1 MAPDPKPATIET
13 SDEFTVL
20 VGATMTLAGHQ
31 FTIAPQDV
39 EQLAE
44 GSFEIKVPEDEKR
57 AIGTFVDFYSAIRT
71 TVGEDAL
78 PELSWDGLPEP
89 LSNLVTGQVTLRE
102 FHLKVVKADVKRLLL
117 DVTLATEWKPEGI
130 NFELDNVRIN
140 VEYEPS

>member
-1 MAPDPKPATIET
+1 M
-13 SDEFTVL
+13 
-20 VGATMTLAGHQ
+20 
-31 FTIAPQDV
+31 
-39 EQLAE
+39 
-44 GSFEIKVPEDEKR
+44 
-57 AIGTFVDFYSAIRT
+57 
-71 TVGEDAL
+71 GEDAL